1 MSPNE
6 NIAYRDGVTGRE
18 RLALYHFPYCPF
30 CVMVDRAIQRL
41 GLDIE
46 RRNIR
51 QNRAYAEELY
61 GGGGRTTVPCLRIE
75 TPDGEIRW
83 LYESRDIIAW
93 LERYGGEQ
101 RKMVKMKEKRV
112 E

>member
-6 NIAYRDGVTGRE
+6 NTVSRHEVTGRE

-30 CVMVDRAIQRL
+30 CVMVDRAIRRL

-51 QNRAYAEELY
+51 QDRAHAEELH

-75 TPDGEIRW
+75 TPGGEILW

-93 LERYGGEQ
+93 LERYAAAVSG
-101 RKMVKMKEKRV
+101 
-112 E
+112 